1 MAVRPA
7 AGAAAQGSDELLARR
22 LWQHVEVVHAVVYFA
37 PEVADAVA
45 ATGIE
50 GWWAG
55 YVAGRAAPL
64 GKVPPE
70 VVQALFHGFA
80 PSRIRRGVPAAW
92 DHVRPELLVG
102 TRRAA
107 VGAAL
112 ARLLGSGGAGHGEPA
127 PAIEL
132 LDTALAGADPAGRAL
147 YAAHAALPDATD
159 DWERLWQRCTAVRE
173 HRGDGHVAALVGE
186 GLGGAAANRL
196 AVARGTVPL
205 GDQQRRNRGWSDAE
219 WAAAGDELVR
229 RGLLRPGGEQLSA
242 AGQRMVHELE
252 ARTDAAAVGPVQ
264 ALGPDGVQRLLAVL
278 APMVERIVASGTVTY
293 PNAMGLTRPAQPS
306 STPEGSSR
314 PQP

>member
-1 MAVRPA
+1 MTPDG
-7 AGAAAQGSDELLARR
+7 GAAPEGPDQGLARR

-64 GKVPPE
+64 GEVPPE

-92 DHVRPELLVG
+92 HHVRPEVLVR

-107 VGAAL
+107 VGTAL
-112 ARLLGSGGAGHGEPA
+112 ARLLGPGGSTSGDLA
-127 PAIEL
+127 PALEL

-147 YAAHAALPDATD
+147 YAAHAAVPDATD
-159 DWERLWQRCTAVRE
+159 GWQRLWQRCTAVRE
-173 HRGDGHVAALVGE
+173 HRGDGHVAVLVGE

-196 AVARGTVPL
+196 AVARGTVPG
-205 GDQQRRNRGWSDAE
+205 GDQQRRNRGWSEAE
-219 WAAAGDELVR
+219 WAVAGDELVR
-229 RGLLRPGGEQLSA
+229 RRLLRADGEHLSA
-242 AGQRMVHELE
+242 AGERTVHELE
-252 ARTDAAAVGPVQ
+252 ARTDAAALGPVQ
-264 ALGPDGVQRLLAVL
+264 ALGPDGVERLLGVL
-278 APMVERIVASGTVTY
+278 APMVERIVASGTITY
-293 PNAMGLTRPAQPS
+293 PNAMGLTRPGQPS
-306 STPEGSSR
+306 SAPEGSSR